1 MEWCS
6 FLPIHT
12 FGLLSWEVLDKL
24 LHDFQDVGLRAINWT
39 GGGEPT
45 LNPNLGR
52 ALILAKQLGIENGL
66 YTNGQLLTKELCN
79 EIVMSNVW
87 FRLSLDAGNAATYST
102 LHRTK
107 PKVFDSIL
115 RSLRYMVRVREETN
129 SPITLGAGMLVCR
142 ENVEEIRQAVE
153 ICKETGID
161 YFQIKPVVDSIFH
174 EEKDPQQDRP
184 WWRDVVMPKLEEVK
198 RLTDSNFEVLITSYK
213 FEDIIAQTRYNR
225 GYKKCLATPL
235 IATISGDGNVY
246 ACTHTRGL
254 PKYAMGNINE
264 RDFKDIWMDDAHWS
278 MINKIGHKSAC
289 GSSATNFSD
298 CQINCKP
305 HELNKMLWHMSHP
318 KQEEHP
324 NFL

>member
-1 MEWCS
+1 MALGPFNPQHKLLWHHEKASALLRGERIWPVMAELDCASHCNQACKWCS

-52 ALILAKQLGIENGL
+52 ALILAKKLGIENGL
-66 YTNGQLLTKELCN
+66 YSNGQLLTKELCN

-142 ENVEEIRQAVE
+142 ENVEEIRQAV
-153 ICKETGID
+153 
-161 YFQIKPVVDSIFH
+161 
-174 EEKDPQQDRP
+174 
-184 WWRDVVMPKLEEVK
+184 
-198 RLTDSNFEVLITSYK
+198 
-213 FEDIIAQTRYNR
+213 
-225 GYKKCLATPL
+225 
-235 IATISGDGNVY
+235 
-246 ACTHTRGL
+246 
-254 PKYAMGNINE
+254 
-264 RDFKDIWMDDAHWS
+264 
-278 MINKIGHKSAC
+278 
-289 GSSATNFSD
+289 
-298 CQINCKP
+298 
-305 HELNKMLWHMSHP
+305 
-318 KQEEHP
+318 
-324 NFL
+324 